1 MKKIKRIIACLCV
14 CVLLVSAPTTSYAR
28 AYTYVNPTGA
38 EEVLVIG
45 GLIITTETALGWA
58 LSLLGFTAAAN
69 AIYENR
75 DAWIGWCNDQA
86 DRIKK
91 WFSARADDLSVT
103 WGEFE
108 NWLGDI
114 RDGALDTTSECWDTF
129 LDFCSDLATHS
140 SGYVTPDDS
149 GAVGWSSIKDE
160 FTVWQDLSSKYYG
173 PDGWKYERYP
183 DRTPYATTADSYITC
198 NLRYSKRYSSGT
210 YDLGYSSCGSYAY
223 ADYEKVCA
231 YYDAENGEETL
242 YLLSTNGRL
251 NQSIRT
257 VLVDDDIITLKTY
270 LVFTDVSALE
280 NYINGGLIDFSAV
293 TAEFIPEGWTFTDV
307 GEFVQGY
314 GLPWEGDN
322 AGTVNDP
329 IYGDLSDVIV
339 APDTQG
345 VIERDGNLD
354 NVGVADVT
362 GTIVGELTI
371 PVDGITG
378 LDVVSTPYVG
388 VEGVYP
394 VDIIGGVILGT
405 DTPIDGIKPGVVPTV
420 NGDYTI
426 KGLQELFPF
435 CIPFDL
441 VSLFRTLAADAEAPC
456 FKLPVPVPKK
466 NWEFEYIWIEL
477 DFSKFNSAA
486 KIFRT
491 MELLGFCVGL
501 TLITRNLIRG

>member
-45 GLIITTETALGWA
+45 GLVITTETALGWA

-86 DRIKK
+86 DRIKE
-91 WFSARADDLSVT
+91 WFSDRAEDLSVT

-108 NWLGDI
+108 NWLGSI
-114 RDGALDTTSECWDTF
+114 KDGALDTTSECWDTF
-129 LDFCSDLATHS
+129 LDYCTDLANQISASESDASDVDVNWSIVDGVQEFVDAHPSDFVGGIDYPVSHNYSVRLSALTKSVKSVSMSLDHYFTDDYITFVRTPYGGYEIFATSLNFDVSDIVGTGAFS
-140 SGYVTPDDS
+140 STDNSKLSTYVNYKEGVYPVFCTSEIWYGGMLDNTIINKWAPYVDR
-149 GAVGWSSIKDE
+149 WL
-160 FTVWQDLSSKYYG
+160 DLSSFTCSPQMWKSKGLYG
-173 PDGWKYERYP
+173 LVSGIAIGWDGWSIEVP
-183 DRTPYATTADSYITC
+183 DVAPV
-198 NLRYSKRYSSGT
+198 
-210 YDLGYSSCGSYAY
+210 
-223 ADYEKVCA
+223 E
-231 YYDAENGEETL
+231 
-242 YLLSTNGRL
+242 
-251 NQSIRT
+251 
-257 VLVDDDIITLKTY
+257 
-270 LVFTDVSALE
+270 
-280 NYINGGLIDFSAV
+280 
-293 TAEFIPEGWTFTDV
+293 
-307 GEFVQGY
+307 
-314 GLPWEGDN
+314 
-322 AGTVNDP
+322 
-329 IYGDLSDVIV
+329 DVIV
-339 APDTQG
+339 SPDTQG

-378 LDVVSTPYVG
+378 LDVVSTPCVG

-405 DTPIDGIKPGVVPTV
+405 DTPIDGIKPGVVPSV

-441 VSLFRTLAADAEAPC
+441 VSLFRTLSADAEAPC

-466 NWEFEYIWIEL
+466 NWEFDYIWIEL

>member
-45 GLIITTETALGWA
+45 GLVITTETALGWA

-86 DRIKK
+86 DRIKE
-91 WFSARADDLSVT
+91 WFSDRAEDLSVT

-108 NWLGDI
+108 NWLGSI
-114 RDGALDTTSECWDTF
+114 KDGALDTTSECWDTF
-129 LDFCSDLATHS
+129 LDYCTDLADQISASESDASDVDVNWSIVDGVQEFVDAH
-140 SGYVTPDDS
+140 PDDFAANKS
-149 GAVGWSSIKDE
+149 DEYWSSRK
-160 FTVWQDLSSKYYG
+160 
-173 PDGWKYERYP
+173 
-183 DRTPYATTADSYITC
+183 
-198 NLRYSKRYSSGT
+198 
-210 YDLGYSSCGSYAY
+210 
-223 ADYEKVCA
+223 
-231 YYDAENGEETL
+231 
-242 YLLSTNGRL
+242 
-251 NQSIRT
+251 
-257 VLVDDDIITLKTY
+257 
-270 LVFTDVSALE
+270 TDVSSVSKTVNRLYDTFWLSFTDDYVTFVKIGEEYAVYVTSLNFDPSDVLGTGAFSYSSSSRSE
-280 NYINGGLIDFSAV
+280 SKLITRINTSEGVYPMFSSSRVYAGWLSDAIITKWAPYVDRWLNLGDVTGIDRSSYGLMGLISGIA
-293 TAEFIPEGWTFTDV
+293 IGWDGWSIGISDV
-307 GEFVQGY
+307 APVE
-314 GLPWEGDN
+314 
-322 AGTVNDP
+322 
-329 IYGDLSDVIV
+329 DVIV
-339 APDTQG
+339 SPDTQG

-378 LDVVSTPYVG
+378 LDVVSTPCVG

-405 DTPIDGIKPGVVPTV
+405 DTPIDGIKPGVVPSV
-420 NGDYTI
+420 NGEYTI

-441 VSLFRTLAADAEAPC
+441 VSLFRTLSADAEAPC